1 MIYRIDTDCNGTETI
16 QHLIDDGLVENIEC
30 RDYKTYDKTVQRL
43 ASSVKPDDLVIVD
56 TINRAAEQFLFWQF
70 VSLRL
75 KPGQSPSD
83 LPEVTNPSNTLSV
96 YGQIPYYVIETLR
109 GIPCQLIILSQE
121 SDKFF
126 NAETGRL
133 TKWTK
138 ESAVAALPDAMP
150 PEGLVLGSAARLSAS
165 ALQALGDLTS
175 DTFALHRLMQDTP
188 GVTAKDGTPCIYR
201 RGTRVL
207 NVSDTVAI
215 LAKVHVKVEQY
226 RLLRDNLYDPTL
238 PKLYKMLGL
247 KPRVILFYG
256 PNGTGKT
263 TLACSEA
270 EAQYKKKH
278 TTKAEEVEKCS

>member
-30 RDYKTYDKTVQRL
+30 RDYKTYDKTVQKL

-138 ESAVAALPDAMP
+138 ESAVAALPDALP
-150 PEGLVLGSAARLSAS
+150 PEGLVLGAAARLSAS

-188 GVTAKDGTPCIYR
+188 GTGPDGKTYNYK

-263 TLACSEA
+263 TLACSDA

-278 TTKAEEVEKCS
+278 TKAEEVKN